1 MPRRILLPLFA
12 ALTISAC
19 AGGATQTGGP
29 LLMPPAHL
37 TALPPET
44 LPQPASGHLDD
55 LETNH
60 IETAGIYHRTR
71 ERYKAL
77 VEWLERTSDE
87 VRRGP

>member
-1 MPRRILLPLFA
+1 MPRRILLPLLA

-19 AGGATQTGGP
+19 AGGTMPTEGP
-29 LLMPPAHL
+29 LLIPPAHL

-55 LETNH
+55 LEANH
-60 IETAGIYHRTR
+60 IETAGIYHRAR

-77 VEWLERTSDE
+77 VEWLERTSDAI
-87 VRRGP
+87 RRSP